1 MKKLGI
7 LVLFFSF
14 IFSLSVVAENKI
26 NTDDKSVTIGFEI
39 GNKLPD
45 IIAKSIKGNNI
56 KLSSLEGQLV
66 LVDFWASWCPP
77 CRAENPRI
85 VDAYHKFKDEKFKNG
100 IGFAIYSF
108 SLDKKLASWKAA
120 IAKDKLDWDYHVSE
134 LKGWHSP
141 TSTKF
146 GINSIPSNF
155 LIDGDGIILAKN
167 LRGEKLELILQ
178 YYVKK

>member
-1 MKKLGI
+1 MKKIKFTLI
-7 LVLFFSF
+7 LFSIFFSVTAF
-14 IFSLSVVAENKI
+14 AFKMNSLEGDEVKE
-26 NTDDKSVTIGFEI
+26 GFEI

-45 IIAKSIKGNNI
+45 IAAESIDGKTI
-56 KLSSLEGQLV
+56 KLSSLEGKLV

-85 VDAYHKFKDEKFKNG
+85 VIAYNKFKDQKFKNG
-100 IGFAIYSF
+100 KGFTVYSF
-108 SLDKKLASWKAA
+108 SLDTKRDNWKAA
-120 IAKDKLDWDYHVSE
+120 IAKDDLVWNYHVSE

-141 TSTKF
+141 TSNKF

-155 LIDGDGIILAKN
+155 LIDGNGIILAKN

-178 YYVKK
+178 YYLKK